1 MEQIKWRDDLQSAL
15 TLADREHRHV
25 LLDFHNPL

>member
-1 MEQIKWRDDLQSAL
+1 MSQINWREDLNSAL
-15 TLADREHRHV
+15 TLAQREHKNI